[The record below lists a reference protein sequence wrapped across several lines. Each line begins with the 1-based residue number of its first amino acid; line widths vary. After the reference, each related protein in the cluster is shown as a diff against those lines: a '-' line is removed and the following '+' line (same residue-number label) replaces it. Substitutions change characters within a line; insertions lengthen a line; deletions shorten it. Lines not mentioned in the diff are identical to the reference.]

1 MKDQAMPDWEVKEMT
16 AQAFI
21 NLMARMPKLNLRRR
35 NTL

>member
-1 MKDQAMPDWEVKEMT
+1 MKDQATPDREVKVMT
-16 AQAFI
+16 GQVFN